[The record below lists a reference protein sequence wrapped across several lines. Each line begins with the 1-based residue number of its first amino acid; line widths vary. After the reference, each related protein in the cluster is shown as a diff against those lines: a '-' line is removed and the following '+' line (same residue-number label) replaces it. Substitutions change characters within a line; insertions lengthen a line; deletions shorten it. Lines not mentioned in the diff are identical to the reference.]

1 MSLLLLA
8 LAIYLVVNHERE
20 SVIDRLTIVAAAL
33 ANEAQTYLAFD
44 QPGFFHE
51 KAHIYIGS
59 GKAHSVRLYNAKFE
73 LITQVGEVGSDAIG
87 ALSPVLGSPD
97 QLLMQPEALDELA
110 LNPAT
115 LPDDFFETLGYVEAS
130 YSLDAYQNR
139 VLWITMWTAGALLLS
154 VLVVITYAYRKTNR
168 RLLDPI
174 RACRDYFQQLTAGD
188 YRAKLPVST
197 NIAEL
202 ESLAE
207 SATLLSKQLRKNE
220 CLQEERI
227 QEQAK
232 HSNELSRALQ
242 MADER
247 RQQDMA
253 SMSHLINNA
262 VKALDEIQAFST
274 TIASKARST
283 ELVALSR
290 GLSASINNALYTVQD
305 GINMFGE
312 STLQIES
319 VPRVIATQQLIDS
332 LETGFNGSRLHL
344 DCLIN
349 FEVDVESVCRKQYT
363 ALDHQRL
370 LQLLNYLCQNLVEH
384 SINKK
389 VDVSV
394 RNISTDPNSL
404 VLQIVLQSQSI
415 FDRERVYATHK
426 FFNGEGSTSDN
437 LMFDPNQARI
447 ISKLSASLGI
457 DVHCLLHVNNV
468 VSVSLDLHAA
478 ASDEPAQLDNLTQP
492 NHMSIVVINNED
504 FEIEYSHLLRRQ
516 GIVIEQYTMP
526 TFKLDD
532 RLRALNNPVFFID
545 ATIPMEASHFSKQI
559 YQAIPHAKVVGMI
572 MRHQNFMEDTL
583 DLIDHCLDG
592 LITIPISTPDLVA
605 KAQQVIDIFGE
616 SHVQAILRRVTSAED
631 E

>member
-1 MSLLLLA
+1 MLLA

-20 SVIDRLTIVAAAL
+20 SVIDRLTIVSAAL

-73 LITQVGEVGSDAIG
+73 LVTQVGEVGKDAIG

-130 YSLDAYQNR
+130 YSLDSYQNR
-139 VLWITMWTAGALLLS
+139 VFWITLWTAGALLFS
-154 VLVVITYAYRKTNR
+154 VLLVITYAYRKTNR

-174 RACRDYFQQLTAGD
+174 RECRDYFKRLTAGD
-188 YRAKLPVST
+188 YLAKLPVST

-207 SATLLSKQLRKNE
+207 SANLLSKQLRKNE
-220 CLQEERI
+220 RLQEERI

-242 MADER
+242 MSDER
-247 RQQDMA
+247 RQQDML
-253 SMSHLINNA
+253 SMSQIINNT

-274 TIASKARST
+274 NIASKARNA
-283 ELVALSR
+283 ELTALSR
-290 GLSASINNALYTVQD
+290 GLSASINNALYTIQD
-305 GINMFGE
+305 SINLFGE
-312 STLQIES
+312 STLQIDS
-319 VPRVIATQQLIDS
+319 VPRVIGTHQLIDS
-332 LETGFNGSRLHL
+332 LETGFNGSRMHL
-344 DCLIN
+344 NCAIH
-349 FEVDVESVCRKQYT
+349 FEADVDSICRKNYA

-394 RNISTDPNSL
+394 RNISTDPHAL

-415 FDRERVYATHK
+415 FERERVYATHK
-426 FFNGEGSTSDN
+426 FFNGEGNGNEN
-437 LMFDPNQARI
+437 LMFSVNQTRI
-447 ISKLSASLGI
+447 ISNLSASLGI
-457 DVHCLLHVNNV
+457 DIHCLLHVNNI
-468 VSVSLDLHAA
+468 VSVSLDLHAP
-478 ASDEPAQLDNLTQP
+478 ASDEPAQLDSLTQP

-526 TFKLDD
+526 TFKLDE

-545 ATIPMEASHFSKQI
+545 ATIPIEASHFSKEI
-559 YQAIPHAKVVGMI
+559 YNAIPHAKVVGMI

-616 SHVQAILRRVTSAED
+616 HSVQAILRRVTSEQD
-631 E
+631 D